1 MRKAVLA
8 AAGLVILA
16 AVSWTA
22 APAQAMAISAP
33 AALKG
38 ASDNIKLT
46 EPVCWNCGWG
56 PGYGYYRPYRPYWGG
71 LPATTLPGRGFTPAT
86 TVYYWVLTGGPDPAQ
101 RGRCASTSRAPVSSR
116 TARAFGRSGRVARDA
131 YAARSF
137 FTSASSCTLA
147 SRASANHSRASSR
160 SCSGVESAEAFG
172 LVGSSAITA
181 ATLQRRG

>member
-56 PGYGYYRPYRPYWGG
+56 PGYGYYRPYYRPVIRR
-71 LPATTLPGRGFTPAT
+71 LPARLLRIRRAVLPAILSA
-86 TVYYWVLTGGPDPAQ
+86 VLGG
-101 RGRCASTSRAPVSSR
+101 
-116 TARAFGRSGRVARDA
+116 
-131 YAARSF
+131 Y
-137 FTSASSCTLA
+137 
-147 SRASANHSRASSR
+147 
-160 SCSGVESAEAFG
+160 
-172 LVGSSAITA
+172 
-181 ATLQRRG
+181 

>member
-71 LPATTLPGRGFTPAT
+71 YGYYAPRPRFYSGPR
-86 TVYYWVLTGGPDPAQ
+86 VYWY
-101 RGRCASTSRAPVSSR
+101 
-116 TARAFGRSGRVARDA
+116 
-131 YAARSF
+131 
-137 FTSASSCTLA
+137 
-147 SRASANHSRASSR
+147 
-160 SCSGVESAEAFG
+160 
-172 LVGSSAITA
+172 
-181 ATLQRRG
+181 

>member
-56 PGYGYYRPYRPYWGG
+56 PGYGYYRPYYRPWFRPYYRLAYYGYGGPYYRPYYRPYWGG
-71 LPATTLPGRGFTPAT
+71 YYRPYRPYWGGYGYYAPRPRFYSGPR
-86 TVYYWVLTGGPDPAQ
+86 VYWY
-101 RGRCASTSRAPVSSR
+101 
-116 TARAFGRSGRVARDA
+116 
-131 YAARSF
+131 
-137 FTSASSCTLA
+137 
-147 SRASANHSRASSR
+147 
-160 SCSGVESAEAFG
+160 
-172 LVGSSAITA
+172 
-181 ATLQRRG
+181 

>member
-56 PGYGYYRPYRPYWGG
+56 PGYGYYRPYYRPWFRPYYRLAYYGYGG
-71 LPATTLPGRGFTPAT
+71 RTTGHIIGRTGVGTIGRTGPIGVATATTLPGRGFTSAQGS
-86 TVYYWVLTGGPDPAQ
+86 TGTNRRTGPGAA
-101 RGRCASTSRAPVSSR
+101 REMRKHL
-116 TARAFGRSGRVARDA
+116 ARAG
-131 YAARSF
+131 
-137 FTSASSCTLA
+137 
-147 SRASANHSRASSR
+147 
-160 SCSGVESAEAFG
+160 
-172 LVGSSAITA
+172 
-181 ATLQRRG
+181 